1 MAYSPNTTNPFGRR
15 SALALFFAGLAAS
28 TILGRAVGNASASI
42 PGCPD
47 TDAQLF
53 ARWREYLK
61 SEIELNAAEDARDLM
76 SWNARQAYP
85 PKPDRIGGGGV
96 KVISSA
102 IDTDGE
108 GWTATTDMKS
118 GGPPADER
126 MAEIEAWCS
135 RVACLLADR
144 SG

>member
-15 SALALFFAGLAAS
+15 SALALFFTGLAGAITASRAAVTALAS
-28 TILGRAVGNASASI
+28 T
-42 PGCPD
+42 PGCLD

-61 SEIELNAAEDARDLM
+61 SEIELNAAQDARDLI

-85 PKPDRIGGGGV
+85 PKPDCMGDGGV
-96 KVISSA
+96 KVIPSA

-108 GWTATTDMKS
+108 VWIATTD
-118 GGPPADER
+118 
-126 MAEIEAWCS
+126 
-135 RVACLLADR
+135 
-144 SG
+144 